1 MKKKILILFF
11 VVSALVLVFGQVGF
25 AQDMKGKFGIGARIG
40 YVNYAG
46 DDYNVL
52 GSNIDVDF
60 DNAAMYGGNL
70 VYYIQRYFSLELS
83 ADYVK
88 TDTELKGVD
97 SSPTNIGELKQVPII
112 LNGRFHFS
120 TNQKISP
127 YLSAGIGYYLNDFDL
142 SDSSAGG
149 EICPDNS
156 FGFNLGGGIQ
166 FLLNEH
172 FAIDLDLKYIWNKA
186 DFELKAPGDPTEEIS
201 IDLDNFYAGIGLK
214 YYF

>member
-88 TDTELKGVD
+88 TDTELKSVD
-97 SSPTNIGELKQVPII
+97 SSPTNIGELKQIPII

-127 YLSAGIGYYLNDFDL
+127 YLSAGIGYY
-142 SDSSAGG
+142 
-149 EICPDNS
+149 
-156 FGFNLGGGIQ
+156 
-166 FLLNEH
+166 
-172 FAIDLDLKYIWNKA
+172 
-186 DFELKAPGDPTEEIS
+186 
-201 IDLDNFYAGIGLK
+201 
-214 YYF
+214 